1 MDEQMYTVPEVSQR
15 LRVPEA
21 TVRRMLRDGR
31 LRGNRL
37 GGTRLGWRIPES
49 AIRELLGGSNQGK
62 AAA

>member
-1 MDEQMYTVPEVSQR
+1 MEERMLTVPEVSEW

-31 LRGNRL
+31 LRGSRL

-49 AIRELLGGSNQGK
+49 AVRRMLGQGGEGK

>member
-1 MDEQMYTVPEVSQR
+1 MNERMLTVPEVSEW

-31 LRGNRL
+31 LHGNRL

-49 AIRELLGGSNQGK
+49 AVLELLGK
-62 AAA
+62 VAA

>member
-1 MDEQMYTVPEVSQR
+1 MLTVPEVSER
-15 LRVPEA
+15 LRIPEA

-31 LRGNRL
+31 LRGNRF

-49 AIRELLGGSNQGK
+49 AVRQLLERGN

>member
-1 MDEQMYTVPEVSQR
+1 MLTVPEVSEW

-31 LRGNRL
+31 LQGNRL

-49 AIRELLGGSNQGK
+49 AVRRMLGK